1 MFVCDWDLRRIFFFR
16 NVMINFFLFLLC
28 SSSTQCIK
36 YFPFLIDFNIW
47 SLALKVIK
55 GYIYYSQVAST
66 SILVVIWPDKRKSK
80 HSILIFQEGRSTD
93 HHLTSFF
100 SVYCRSISKTCQR
113 QGNLSVIFL
122 IHAVKQWDFFK
133 LQYVAAQTN
142 CWPTQLNGPHLQ
154 LRHYLTSLGNCT
166 DDMLL
171 GQYNGPVVLWL

>member
-1 MFVCDWDLRRIFFFR
+1 MLKLSLLIPCSESHQRLVL
-16 NVMINFFLFLLC
+16 LFT
-28 SSSTQCIK
+28 SCI
-36 YFPFLIDFNIW
+36 YVND
-47 SLALKVIK
+47 
-55 GYIYYSQVAST
+55 
-66 SILVVIWPDKRKSK
+66 ILVIWPDKGETK
-80 HSILIFQEGRSTD
+80 HFILIFQEGRSTD

-171 GQYNGPVVLWL
+171 GQYNGLWYFGYSHGKTIFLRLFFLSSFRKKTLKLVSFLIFH